1 MAMLFGDVTYP
12 GTLLMSQPG
21 FSLLSRLPTKQCH
34 SLSVQPVCLE
44 YIVGDIIRERI
55 VVLCCSGCC
64 QDLIEAVWIGNEWH

>member
-21 FSLLSRLPTKQCH
+21 FSLLSRLPTKLCY

-44 YIVGDIIRERI
+44 YIVGDTLVSFVSALWSCAALA
-55 VVLCCSGCC
+55 VVK
-64 QDLIEAVWIGNEWH
+64 V